1 MKKILVVLVVFII
14 GIAAGLYFY
23 LYKGHRDIAAE
34 KADFVT
40 TVNTLQQE
48 FASNSTTANT
58 KYLDKTIEVS
68 GKITNIDSA
77 THAIVI
83 DDKLYAVF
91 KDSVLGNARLQK
103 QVRVKGRFIGY
114 DDLLEEFK
122 IDQASFSD

>member
-1 MKKILVVLVVFII
+1 MFVILVVLIIMVF
-14 GIAAGLYFY
+14 AGLYFY

-40 TVNTLQQE
+40 TVSALQEE
-48 FASNSTTANT
+48 FTSNGTTANT

-68 GKITNIDSA
+68 GKITSIEPAN
-77 THAIVI
+77 HAIVI
-83 DDKLYAVF
+83 DDKLYVVF
-91 KDSVLGNARLQK
+91 KDSVLGGARLQK